1 LQAALAVLL
10 SRLGAGL
17 DVPVGSAV
25 AGRTDEALDDL
36 VGFFVNT
43 LVIRTDLS
51 GDPEFREV
59 LGRVREAGLGALAHQ
74 DVPFE
79 KLVEELAPVRSLAR
93 HPLFQIMLTLQNTDR
108 AVLDLPDVNAGSPPL
123 DNSLLAARFDLDV
136 SLSEVY
142 DEDGRPAGLRGAL
155 VASADLFDMTTV
167 DRLASWFSR
176 TLRVVTAEPGV
187 RVHEVDVLGEGER
200 ARVLSEWNDTAVVGG
215 VLSSSVLGLFEGW
228 VAADPGGVA
237 VVADGVRIS
246 YGELDAAAGR
256 LASYLRG
263 RGVGVES
270 VVGLRLGRGAEM
282 VVGILGVWK
291 AGAAYLPVD
300 GSLPVERQEFMLADS
315 GAAILIGPEELAES
329 AACEPVGKGVPVDS
343 SGLAYVIYTSGSSGV
358 PKGVAVAHG
367 SLVNLVSVFGPVM
380 GAGPGAGV
388 LQFASFGFDAS
399 VLDVAVAL
407 SSGAALWIASEE
419 QREEPSRL
427 AELEGITTAS
437 VVPSLLGVIDPAV
450 LGRVE
455 TLLVG
460 AEAIGESAARVWSS
474 GRRLVNTYGPTEAT
488 VMVAASDVD
497 PDRPGAVPFGRPV
510 ANTRLYVLDGR
521 LEPVPVGVA
530 GELYVAGAGLA
541 R

>member
-1 LQAALAVLL
+1 M
-10 SRLGAGL
+10 
-17 DVPVGSAV
+17 GSAV
-25 AGRTDEALDDL
+25 AGRTDEAMDDL

-93 HPLFQIMLTLQNTDR
+93 HPLFQIMLTLQNVERTGRELPADTEAAPESRTVTD
-108 AVLDLPDVNAGSPPL
+108 
-123 DNSLLAARFDLDV
+123 AAKFDLDV
-136 SLSEVY
+136 IVTETF
-142 DEDGRPAGLRGAL
+142 DKNGRPAGLRGSL
-155 VASADLFDMTTV
+155 IASADLFDA
-167 DRLASWFSR
+167 DSAELLARRWERLLE
-176 TLRVVTAEPGV
+176 TVTAEPGV

-237 VVADGVRIS
+237 VVADGVRVS

-256 LASYLRG
+256 LAGWLRG
-263 RGVGVES
+263 CGVGAES
-270 VVGLRLGRGAEM
+270 VVGLRLGRGVEM

-315 GAAILIGPEELAES
+315 GAGVVVGAEELAAS
-329 AACEPVGKGVPVDS
+329 AVCEPVASVAVNS

-399 VLDVAVAL
+399 VLDV
-407 SSGAALWIASEE
+407 
-419 QREEPSRL
+419 
-427 AELEGITTAS
+427 
-437 VVPSLLGVIDPAV
+437 
-450 LGRVE
+450 
-455 TLLVG
+455 
-460 AEAIGESAARVWSS
+460 
-474 GRRLVNTYGPTEAT
+474 
-488 VMVAASDVD
+488 
-497 PDRPGAVPFGRPV
+497 
-510 ANTRLYVLDGR
+510 
-521 LEPVPVGVA
+521 
-530 GELYVAGAGLA
+530 
-541 R
+541 